1 MTRAHLILASR
12 SPRRRELLDAL
23 GLEFQVQVADVDE
36 SGRPGESPGDMVVR
50 LSRDKARALAALMG
64 ASGAANNGSEAGP
77 SIGIKAAIDVAIL
90 AADTVV
96 ALDGSI
102 LGKPTTPAEA
112 VAMLCA
118 LRAREHQVYTAV
130 TLSYRD
136 RLDTRLSV
144 SDVTM
149 RDYGDKEIEAYV
161 ASGDPMDKAGA
172 YAIQHEWFAPVEQW
186 RGCYTGIMGLPLH
199 AVAELLTEAGLSDPM
214 DVAACCELVSG
225 QRCCRSYPYMQCTF
239 LMGQQREHAR

>member
-50 LSRDKARALAALMG
+50 LSRDKARALAASLG
-64 ASGAANNGSEAGP
+64 ASGAVSNGPEAGP
-77 SIGIKAAIDVAIL
+77 SIRIKAAMNVAIL

-130 TLSYRD
+130 TLSCRD

-144 SDVTM
+144 SDVMM
-149 RDYGDKEIEAYV
+149 RDYDDKEIEAYV

-172 YAIQHEWFAPVEQW
+172 YAIQHEWFAPVDRW

-214 DVAACCELVSG
+214 NVAARCERVYTQCTFLSG
-225 QRCCRSYPYMQCTF
+225 QRCCRSYPME
-239 LMGQQREHAR
+239 QQR